1 MEGKEASS
9 ESIDGGE
16 EQRVAG
22 EFAEKYNEEVP
33 TGESLLFAEISKA
46 QVYQLRGK
54 TVVEKAKSVDDEQK
68 VIGGGG
74 SKYEDGEAQFS
85 EADAAAK
92 VADTGDDDAND
103 GEEGLDSENAAGAG
117 PDEAGVVEKE
127 ASAVGQPRD
136 SGISEDGEGE
146 VLQEQPL
153 TVQEQAAVLR
163 SFLVPV
169 GEEGG
174 EDNEERLSIILDYLH
189 GVVVFADGED
199 MSDEQLSVLYSIA
212 VRLFE
217 TSRNGRGSSWLP
229 LVDSYSAFRNLIL
242 TASVGKTKILSKQE
256 VEATV
261 KHFANTFFRHYN
273 VYEVAF
279 TTERVPLPIVK
290 SVVIDTALPFPSLAD
305 GEEVAAPK
313 AQKEAEE
320 DEEEVSAAAASPS
333 LPAATE
339 STATDPASVEGKDG
353 GDDEEEDNENDDGL
367 PERLQ
372 KIVSERVAKRRA
384 EMDQEIEDLK
394 MALEETTD

>member
-16 EQRVAG
+16 EQRAAG

-103 GEEGLDSENAAGAG
+103 GEEGLDAENAASAG

-127 ASAVGQPRD
+127 ASAVGQPREG
-136 SGISEDGEGE
+136 GISEEEEGE

-174 EDNEERLSIILDYLH
+174 EDNEERLNIILDYLH

-199 MSDEQLSVLYSIA
+199 MSDEQLSVLYSTA

-217 TSRNGRGSSWLP
+217 TSRNGRGHLGYP
-229 LVDSYSAFRNLIL
+229 GR
-242 TASVGKTKILSKQE
+242 
-256 VEATV
+256 
-261 KHFANTFFRHYN
+261 
-273 VYEVAF
+273 
-279 TTERVPLPIVK
+279 
-290 SVVIDTALPFPSLAD
+290 
-305 GEEVAAPK
+305 
-313 AQKEAEE
+313 
-320 DEEEVSAAAASPS
+320 
-333 LPAATE
+333 
-339 STATDPASVEGKDG
+339 
-353 GDDEEEDNENDDGL
+353 
-367 PERLQ
+367 
-372 KIVSERVAKRRA
+372 
-384 EMDQEIEDLK
+384 
-394 MALEETTD
+394 